1 MSHDTVGVDRHIGS
15 RGRRVGRRLA
25 FPLVGYAFAVT
36 MLGTTLPTPLYP
48 LYQHDIGFSGFMVTV
63 IYAVYAVGVIG
74 ALLGF
79 GQVSD
84 QIGRR
89 RALIPGLLLSALSAV
104 VFLTAGGLPALFI
117 GRILSGLSAGIFTG
131 TATAALVDFAPAGR
145 RGRAT
150 LVATLVNVGGLGLG
164 PLLAGLLAEYATAP
178 LRLPF
183 IVDLALLVPAMIA
196 VLVMP
201 EPVDVRGGVRLRLQR
216 LRVPPEVRAI
226 FIPAAFVGF
235 AGFAVLGLFTAVAP
249 AFLGE
254 VLHLPNHALTGV
266 VVFAVFAASAVG
278 QLALG
283 LFPRRRA
290 LPVGSLG
297 LIVGVGVVAAGLGLE
312 SLAVLLV
319 GGIVAGLG
327 QGLSF
332 RAGLSAVTAG
342 TPAHRR
348 AEVTSSFFVV
358 LYVALSV
365 PVIGVGLAAQG
376 IGLKSAG
383 IAFAAVVAALA
394 AVTLVS
400 VTRQGSTQQGS
411 TQQGSTQQGSTQQA

>member
-1 MSHDTVGVDRHIGS
+1 MSHDDVAAARREAPRTG
-15 RGRRVGRRLA
+15 RVGRRLA

-48 LYQHDIGFSGFMVTV
+48 LYQRNIGFSGFMVTV
-63 IYAVYAVGVIG
+63 IFAVYAVGVIG
-74 ALLGF
+74 ALLCF
-79 GQVSD
+79 GQLSD

-89 RALIPGLLLSALSAV
+89 RTLIPGLLLSALSAV
-104 VFLTAGGLPALFI
+104 VFLTAGGLPALFA
-117 GRILSGLSAGIFTG
+117 GRVLSGLSAGIFTG
-131 TATAALVDFAPAGR
+131 TATAALVDFAPEGR

-164 PLLAGLLAEYATAP
+164 PLLAGLLAQYAPLP

-183 IVDLALLVPAMIA
+183 IVDLALLVPALIA
-196 VLVMP
+196 VIVIP

-216 LRVPPEVRAI
+216 LRVPPEVRSV
-226 FIPAAFVGF
+226 FVPAAFVGF

-254 VLHLPNHALTGV
+254 TLHLPNHALTGV

-283 LFPRRRA
+283 LFPGRSA
-290 LPVGSLG
+290 LPLGSLA
-297 LIVGVGVVAAGLGLE
+297 LIVGIGIVAVGLAVE
-312 SLAVLLV
+312 SLAVLLI
-319 GGIVAGLG
+319 GGIIAGLG

-332 RAGLSAVTAG
+332 RAGLTAIAGG
-342 TPAHRR
+342 TPAGRR

-358 LYVALSV
+358 LYVALAV

-376 IGLKSAG
+376 IGLRSAG
-383 IAFAAVVAALA
+383 IAFAGVVAALA

-400 VTRQGSTQQGS
+400 ESRRTAHS
-411 TQQGSTQQGSTQQA
+411 AA

>member
-1 MSHDTVGVDRHIGS
+1 MSPDTLAVGRLEGS
-15 RGRRVGRRLA
+15 RTARIGRRFA

-48 LYQHDIGFSGFMVTV
+48 LYQRDIGFSGLMVTV

-79 GQVSD
+79 GQLSD

-89 RALIPGLLLSALSAV
+89 RALLPGLLLSALSAM
-104 VFLTAGGLPALFI
+104 VFLIGGGLPALFA

-131 TATAALVDFAPAGR
+131 TATAALVDFAPDGR

-150 LVATLVNVGGLGLG
+150 LVATLVNMGGLGLG
-164 PLLAGLLAEYATAP
+164 PLLAGLLAEYAVAP

-183 IVDLALLVPAMIA
+183 IVDLALLVPAVLA

-216 LRVPPEVRAI
+216 LRVPPEVRPI

-254 VLHLPNHALTGV
+254 ILHLPNHALTGV

-283 LFPRRRA
+283 VFPGRSA
-290 LPVGSLG
+290 LLAGSLG
-297 LIVGVGVVAAGLGLE
+297 LIAGIGTVAAGLGLE
-312 SLAVLLV
+312 SLAVLVV
-319 GGIVAGLG
+319 GGMVAGLG

-332 RAGLSAVTAG
+332 RAGLTAITGG
-342 TPAHRR
+342 TPSDRR

-358 LYVALSV
+358 VYVALSV

-376 IGLKSAG
+376 IGLQSAG

-394 AVTLVS
+394 AVTLV
-400 VTRQGSTQQGS
+400 TGRRQEAP
-411 TQQGSTQQGSTQQA
+411 QAS